1 MADDK
6 LVFPIGFDTQSGK
19 DDAKR
24 DTREVLEEL
33 QKLVDKHPLK
43 VKMEISKED
52 RSSMR
57 DFADILRKMSENA
70 KKGAKDISSFKAK
83 MAELNKQWDKLTA
96 SQRAGAEGNALRQQY
111 RDLAREAGGYTST
124 LQASV
129 KAEDKSNQALEKK
142 RQKLIAAN
150 AEYQKQDGYVKR
162 LITRLG
168 LYTAISAGVRFA
180 KKIRETTA
188 EFELQRV
195 SLGALIQDT
204 AKAEQLFTKI
214 KEAAIKSPFEIKD
227 LVSYTKQLAAYKIE
241 ANELF
246 DTMMRLSDI
255 SAGLGADMSRIVLAY
270 GQIKGAGVLK
280 GTELRQ
286 ITELGIPMVDLL
298 AKKLNALRGELVTT
312 GDVFSMISDKA
323 ISFDIVKQIFDD
335 MTNAGGMFY
344 KMQEKQAETL
354 AGRWS
359 NLKDSISI
367 MYDEMGN
374 TAYVNQAMQV
384 LIEAIKSLT
393 THWDFM
399 SSVVGTSVTALAL
412 YQLSEKRLIPFF
424 NAHSVAIMQKIK
436 AEKAA
441 EAQSIKALSVG
452 RQLTAQEQRR
462 LALTKQL
469 RAADYLNYI
478 QQKNMNT
485 IQLVKYAIRNR
496 NNKQIMLAVRNTKML
511 TAEQLKNIKSMN
523 AWNSFTTRLTLNMR
537 SLGASIKAFGSAVVS
552 YLPLAALTAVI
563 SLIDNFIITSKE
575 EKKAIEELNKS
586 TRERALELDK
596 IEIAYRDVQKAA
608 QGANREDTAF
618 AKQTYGSKI
627 EQLQK
632 IAKLLE
638 QYNLGNTID
647 FSVVNAGNIDSIF
660 DAWVEKMREANELS
674 KTFGVRL
681 AKVVNAFQGTIM
693 GWSIFGENLGED
705 MQDLSESWADMVTN
719 PKFASELDRM
729 RTYVDEM
736 AVVNQDFYRTLS
748 DAVGADAKIALSQ
761 KRRNESD
768 YEYYM
773 RVIDAYNKIRI
784 TAMGA
789 GDAATALTQVLG
801 GTFRSF
807 EGIDTKEF
815 ESDVNEVMHEF
826 NKVYDTIKDK
836 DPLTIRMALDEQF
849 ALNHWNDVQKE
860 IVIKELNKER
870 LKLNLELI
878 PTVSSVAPGNVRTGI
893 QSILQTE
900 FKGLFAPD
908 ELEAIVD
915 PKSAISAVEDKM
927 KNAIDKIQLY
937 DKAAIDGLSNTNKG
951 AIEEIGRLQAEIN
964 AELEKDAKDR
974 DDTLIKTNRT
984 QIAAIAEQND
994 AYLEQIQ
1001 EKKDL
1006 AQAEYELAKAA
1017 KDRLIT
1023 EGLSGVA
1030 EDVKREFPQLLVN
1043 ELSDIKDEGTKKFLI
1058 SSKDL
1063 VDIKDIGDLYD
1074 IWAKNTKAVT
1084 EEKQKLNKVG
1094 MSQETLAE
1102 EAVRL
1107 ADEISSKTSELADI
1121 EEQITSLGY
1130 DELQNRYEQLR
1141 VQLASETNA
1150 KKRKKIEKEI
1160 DEVLENES
1168 YSEGAKLALTR
1179 SILLME
1185 LQRKSAAIEAN
1196 KETMDFIDSL
1206 PNLENFWKQ
1215 LGERWNFNINQDPKG
1230 GSREDP
1236 WIILM
1241 KNRMS
1246 YMQDFQKGVENLSQ
1260 YMKAEN
1266 ALQQEQLVML
1276 TRGLSLGIDAK
1287 QLKGSREELVKWFD
1301 DAIKAVKGKIAKLGG
1316 KTWSGLGVEAILS
1329 KDTKS
1334 RMIKQY
1340 QQLLQELFNQQ
1351 TDFQTKKIQEDMER
1365 TIKDLSEKISRSR
1378 AAQDFFNNIL
1388 GLTGNRDLSANLTMS
1403 VYGDLGNGLADKVK
1417 EQLNEAFRDFDVSAL
1432 QKAIT
1437 NATDEASRTVAE
1449 ADLSKVTAAGGISGL
1464 VNNKDYVTL
1473 LRMTKYLPKEM
1484 QSTASA
1490 LVKNLISDN
1499 EKVMESYAK
1508 LLMKFTDTAQQRL
1521 IIEQQTSEQI
1531 KKLNEGEAIALA
1543 NAASEAEKEMIKAR
1557 TSAARQALLGERD
1570 LSIFKLSDDYI
1581 RYFSAINTMSSK
1593 TAATVRNEL
1602 RNAMFKAFQDGSI
1615 SADELKKELR
1625 AIDQQFNKLK
1635 ESSSLFSA
1643 YLKGGIEERRN
1654 KIREYADEIGGIG
1667 AKMQKMGGLS
1677 ELSKGDKNY
1686 IDKFLKIFGKKG
1698 SKTFSEAFNN
1708 AGKNVKKMGKDLS
1721 DMSDNLSGTSAEAEK
1736 NFTEIDNIVKNVK
1749 NGIQGVSQVIEQI
1762 DDLLGGDTGISK
1774 GWAYVSDF
1782 GKFAFDGWEKFKSG
1796 DFLGAA
1802 LDSISAVLS
1811 IFQNIQANKI
1821 ERLNNEIKEQTRL
1834 IEDLSYAYGRL
1845 EAAQESALGSG
1856 YIQNYQQR
1864 MQNLLAEQQA
1874 YLKQAELERGKGKK
1888 SDSDKVREYEQQARD
1903 AADKIT
1909 DMMSELQDYLA
1920 GTDITS
1926 AARDFASAWIDAYK
1940 EFGSTTDAINEKF
1953 ADMIQNMIVEG
1964 IGAELVRNILQ
1975 PIYDSIGEAAKDG
1988 FIDAK
1993 EIADIANSVPG
2004 ATQEINN
2011 AMTILMESLKNAGY
2025 DIRQQTTGLT
2035 GISKDIATASEESI
2049 LGLAAGINTQNFYI
2063 SQIHA
2068 NVAAILAK
2076 MGGTP
2081 SASGGVDVKA
2091 LVEIQNQ
2098 HLAYLPVI
2106 AQHTADILVRC
2117 ERAATACESMS
2128 RNIGRVIVPKGSQ
2141 SSHQVSVTLN

>member
-24 DTREVLEEL
+24 DTRVVLEEL

-57 DFADILRKMSENA
+57 DFADILRKMSEDA
-70 KKGAKDISSFKAK
+70 KKGTKNLNSFKAK

-124 LQASV
+124 LKASV
-129 KAEDKSNQALEKK
+129 KAEDQSNQALEKK

-168 LYTAISAGVRFA
+168 LYSAIFAGVRFA
-180 KKIRETTA
+180 KQIRETTA

-204 AKAEQLFTKI
+204 EKAEQLFSQI
-214 KEAAIKSPFEIKD
+214 KAAAVKSPFEIKD

-241 ANELF
+241 ANDLF

-298 AKKLNALRGELVTT
+298 AQKLTDLRGELVTT
-312 GDVFSMISDKA
+312 GDVFKLISEKA
-323 ISFDIVKQIFDD
+323 ISFTTVKEIFDD

-344 KMQEKQAETL
+344 KMQEKQSETL

-367 MYDEMGN
+367 AYDEMGN
-374 TAYVNQAMQV
+374 TKLASGAMNLIIFILKGMADHWKVVYDLVAGVSGALIAYVAAAKAAAVATTAMTVAQARENALLKSNAVWFPKIVAGLMSETRARAVSIAMSKRLVQAR
-384 LIEAIKSLT
+384 IAEATATGLVSK
-393 THWDFM
+393 
-399 SSVVGTSVTALAL
+399 ALAKLRVALLSNPYGIAIAAIVGLGAAIFNFAKHAKTAKERAEELNESVAQLQNTKNSVEPLIKQYEELSRKTERTAAEQKRLDSIMKTLAEKYPAATKSVEDYGNKVEIAAEKVKAL
-412 YQLSEKRLIPFF
+412 YEAEIKAQKNIIQKKLDEDQKKLDSLNETYTNIIDKINSGQKEVYHAASGKFITVPLTDEEIAELTEKRL
-424 NAHSVAIMQKIK
+424 KI
-436 AEKAA
+436 ED
-441 EAQSIKALSVG
+441 EVKALSDAVHDSKVALG
-452 RQLTAQEQRR
+452 IETDDIDNETTKTFSSIQTKLRSFMVDVRNASGEKVRLFQDDEITAMSSQADAIAKAVDIYKERDEKIKTLTAS
-462 LALTKQL
+462 
-469 RAADYLNYI
+469 
-478 QQKNMNT
+478 
-485 IQLVKYAIRNR
+485 
-496 NNKQIMLAVRNTKML
+496 
-511 TAEQLKNIKSMN
+511 LKNLSPEERKE
-523 AWNSFTTRLTLNMR
+523 TE
-537 SLGASIKAFGSAVVS
+537 ASIATSQAYKDAAYAVLE
-552 YLPLAALTAVI
+552 YFNALDKL
-563 SLIDNFIITSKE
+563 SSDS
-575 EKKAIEELNKS
+575 KS
-586 TRERALELDK
+586 T
-596 IEIAYRDVQKAA
+596 KATD
-608 QGANREDTAF
+608 NR
-618 AKQTYGSKI
+618 
-627 EQLQK
+627 LQMLQEEV
-632 IAKLLE
+632 KLLE
-638 QYNLGNTID
+638 QVYAKFKEYQRYMSSD
-647 FSVVNAGNIDSIF
+647 KA
-660 DAWVEKMREANELS
+660 VEKTRQYFGDTISSLRFGPAFDS
-674 KTFGVRL
+674 KTMVEFLRKYQAAMKSL
-681 AKVVNAFQGTIM
+681 PK
-693 GWSIFGENLGED
+693 
-705 MQDLSESWADMVTN
+705 SEKAVLEVGFKADNISWD
-719 PKFASELDRM
+719 
-729 RTYVDEM
+729 
-736 AVVNQDFYRTLS
+736 
-748 DAVGADAKIALSQ
+748 
-761 KRRNESD
+761 
-768 YEYYM
+768 
-773 RVIDAYNKIRI
+773 
-784 TAMGA
+784 
-789 GDAATALTQVLG
+789 
-801 GTFRSF
+801 
-807 EGIDTKEF
+807 
-815 ESDVNEVMHEF
+815 
-826 NKVYDTIKDK
+826 
-836 DPLTIRMALDEQF
+836 
-849 ALNHWNDVQKE
+849 
-860 IVIKELNKER
+860 
-870 LKLNLELI
+870 
-878 PTVSSVAPGNVRTGI
+878 
-893 QSILQTE
+893 E
-900 FKGLFAPD
+900 FKQNIKRNI
-908 ELEAIVD
+908 EQ
-915 PKSAISAVEDKM
+915 IS
-927 KNAIDKIQLY
+927 
-937 DKAAIDGLSNTNKG
+937 
-951 AIEEIGRLQAEIN
+951 EEI
-964 AELEKDAKDR
+964 
-974 DDTLIKTNRT
+974 
-984 QIAAIAEQND
+984 
-994 AYLEQIQ
+994 
-1001 EKKDL
+1001 
-1006 AQAEYELAKAA
+1006 
-1017 KDRLIT
+1017 
-1023 EGLSGVA
+1023 
-1030 EDVKREFPQLLVN
+1030 
-1043 ELSDIKDEGTKKFLI
+1043 
-1058 SSKDL
+1058 SK
-1063 VDIKDIGDLYD
+1063 
-1074 IWAKNTKAVT
+1074 
-1084 EEKQKLNKVG
+1084 
-1094 MSQETLAE
+1094 
-1102 EAVRL
+1102 
-1107 ADEISSKTSELADI
+1107 
-1121 EEQITSLGY
+1121 
-1130 DELQNRYEQLR
+1130 
-1141 VQLASETNA
+1141 
-1150 KKRKKIEKEI
+1150 
-1160 DEVLENES
+1160 
-1168 YSEGAKLALTR
+1168 
-1179 SILLME
+1179 
-1185 LQRKSAAIEAN
+1185 
-1196 KETMDFIDSL
+1196 
-1206 PNLENFWKQ
+1206 
-1215 LGERWNFNINQDPKG
+1215 
-1230 GSREDP
+1230 
-1236 WIILM
+1236 
-1241 KNRMS
+1241 
-1246 YMQDFQKGVENLSQ
+1246 
-1260 YMKAEN
+1260 
-1266 ALQQEQLVML
+1266 
-1276 TRGLSLGIDAK
+1276 
-1287 QLKGSREELVKWFD
+1287 
-1301 DAIKAVKGKIAKLGG
+1301 
-1316 KTWSGLGVEAILS
+1316 
-1329 KDTKS
+1329 
-1334 RMIKQY
+1334 
-1340 QQLLQELFNQQ
+1340 
-1351 TDFQTKKIQEDMER
+1351 
-1365 TIKDLSEKISRSR
+1365 SR

-1388 GLTGNRDLSANLTMS
+1388 GLTGDRDLSANLTMS

-1417 EQLNEAFRDFDVSAL
+1417 EQLNEAFRDFDVSTL
-1432 QKAIT
+1432 QGAIT
-1437 NATDEASRTVAE
+1437 NATDEASRAIAK
-1449 ADLSKVTAAGGISGL
+1449 ADLSEVTAAGGVSGL
-1464 VNNKDYVTL
+1464 INNKDYATL
-1473 LRMTKYLPKEM
+1473 LRMTKYLPEEM
-1484 QSTASA
+1484 QSTASS

-1499 EKVMESYAK
+1499 EKAMESYAK

-1602 RNAMFKAFQDGSI
+1602 RNAMFKAFQGGSI

-1698 SKTFSEAFNN
+1698 SKTFSDAFNN

-1721 DMSDNLSGTSAEAEK
+1721 DMSDNLSGESAEAGK

-1796 DFLGAA
+1796 DFIGVA
-1802 LDSISAVLS
+1802 LDSISAVIS

-1821 ERLNNEIKEQTRL
+1821 KRLNNEIKEQTRL
-1834 IEDLSYAYGRL
+1834 IEDLGYAYGRL
-1845 EAAQESALGSG
+1845 EAAKDSALGSE
-1856 YIQNYQQR
+1856 YIQNYRQR
-1864 MQNLLAEQQA
+1864 TEALLAEQQA
-1874 YLKQAELERGKGKK
+1874 YLKQAELERAKGKK
-1888 SDSDKVREYEQQARD
+1888 TDSDKVREYEQQARET
-1903 AADKIT
+1903 ADKIKDSYT
-1909 DMMSELQDYLA
+1909 ELQEYLA

-1940 EFGSTTDAINEKF
+1940 EFSSTTDAINEKF

-2068 NVAAILAK
+2068 NVAAILSK

-2081 SASGGVDVKA
+2081 VASGGVDVKT